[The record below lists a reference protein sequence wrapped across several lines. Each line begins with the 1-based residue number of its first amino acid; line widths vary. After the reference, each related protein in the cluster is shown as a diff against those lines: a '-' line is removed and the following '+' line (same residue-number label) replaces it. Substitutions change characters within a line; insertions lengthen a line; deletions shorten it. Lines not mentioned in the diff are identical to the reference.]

1 MVAAIETADS
11 INRILDYNENT
22 VKERVSE
29 CIAAVNY
36 PGSWKLSFN
45 KKLNSLVNQADL
57 NENVT
62 SKSVTSL
69 WSLSRQSS
77 NFPGTN

>member
-1 MVAAIETADS
+1 MLAAIETADS

-36 PGSWKLSFN
+36 PRS
-45 KKLNSLVNQADL
+45 
-57 NENVT
+57 
-62 SKSVTSL
+62 
-69 WSLSRQSS
+69 
-77 NFPGTN
+77 